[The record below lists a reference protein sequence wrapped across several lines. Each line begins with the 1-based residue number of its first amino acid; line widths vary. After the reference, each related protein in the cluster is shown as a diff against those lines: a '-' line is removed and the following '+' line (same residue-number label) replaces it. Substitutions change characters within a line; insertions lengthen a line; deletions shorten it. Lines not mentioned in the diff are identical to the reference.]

1 MLEVRDEK
9 TYEKLKKHPKYRE
22 FRKKNIIRSLLA
34 NGLLC
39 VFWLFVLDSDNL
51 KLSEDMRLLEVGILG
66 LVTFFMLRF
75 LVRALMKPK
84 IVFETTILEI
94 REQKRTVNET
104 SIYGENRSRNIITH
118 QYGVGS
124 DVVSYWADCIE
135 DFNQGREKKHKV
147 GETVYFFSLG
157 NANNYIITK

>member
-1 MLEVRDEK
+1 MRDEK
-9 TYEKLKKHPKYRE
+9 TYEKLKKHQKYRE

-39 VFWLFVLDSDNL
+39 VFWLFILDSDNS

-94 REQKRTVNET
+94 REKKRTVNE
-104 SIYGENRSRNIITH
+104 EDRLQDRITH

-157 NANNYIITK
+157 KANNYIITK

>member
-1 MLEVRDEK
+1 MRDVK
-9 TYEKLKKHPKYRE
+9 IYEKLKKHQKYRE

-39 VFWLFVLDSDNL
+39 VFWLIFLDSDNL
-51 KLSEDMRLLEVGILG
+51 KLSEDMRLLGLGILG

-75 LVRALMKPK
+75 LVRALILKPK

-94 REQKRTVNET
+94 REKKRTVDE
-104 SIYGENRSRNIITH
+104 EDRLQNRITH

-135 DFNQGREKKHKV
+135 DFNQGQEKKHKV